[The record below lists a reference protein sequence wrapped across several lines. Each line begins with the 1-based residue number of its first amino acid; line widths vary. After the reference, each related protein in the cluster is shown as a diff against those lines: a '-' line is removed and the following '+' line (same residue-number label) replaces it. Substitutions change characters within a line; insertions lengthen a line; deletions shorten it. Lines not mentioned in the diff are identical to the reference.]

1 MADIGTAGGL
11 GGQDATSEESLLLD
25 HVQRIERNRQG
36 SFAVHVHLSKLRS
49 HLRQSHYIRVAARS
63 FDALLNNHEATL
75 YLLSNTDMVLMCRN
89 VRIDEI
95 DVPIYK
101 VRALF
106 SEDPITFGAEGSME
120 NRFTAWFDLAQSGE
134 YAAFLAQARDM
145 AARAQ
150 RQKRDKPGERAPG
163 MAGRPLDPTN
173 LSAINKL
180 LQGTRIADLIR
191 QQSAVEVYPGGKG
204 DVLFREHYVSMPE
217 LQTRIAPE
225 VNLFA
230 SPWLFQYLTETL
242 DRRMLSV
249 IGRRDFAKMKQA
261 ISVNLNITTILS
273 PGFQNFHD
281 QINGNSDKIVVEMQT
296 IDVFADM
303 GAFAF
308 ARDWLQEH
316 GYRVLIDG
324 LNPLSLQFFDPSVL
338 AADFVKVSWSPDFLG
353 GVPEDRMVEMREVV
367 EDVGSSSVI
376 LARVDSE
383 DAVKW
388 ALTLGIQ
395 RFQGH
400 YIDRVVEAMVAKG
413 II

>member
-1 MADIGTAGGL
+1 MADLGTVPGMEN
-11 GGQDATSEESLLLD
+11 QESSTEESQLLD
-25 HVQRIERNRQG
+25 HAQRIERNRQG
-36 SFAVHVHLSKLRS
+36 SFAVHIHLSKLRS
-49 HLRQSHYIRVAARS
+49 HLRQPHYVRVAARS
-63 FDALLNNHEATL
+63 FDTLVTNHEATL
-75 YLLSNTDMVLMCRN
+75 YVLTTSDMVLMCRD

-120 NRFTAWFDLAQSGE
+120 NRFTTWYDLSQSGE
-134 YAAFLAQARDM
+134 YATFVALVQDM
-145 AARAQ
+145 AARAK
-150 RQKRDKPGERAPG
+150 RQKQRPDQAAG
-163 MAGRPLDPTN
+163 MSGNPLDPSN
-173 LSAINKL
+173 LSAINKT
-180 LQGTRIADLIR
+180 LQATRIADLIR
-191 QQSAVEVYPGGKG
+191 QQSAVEVHPGGKG
-204 DVLFREHYVSMPE
+204 EILFREHYVSMPD
-217 LQTRIAPE
+217 LQARIAPN

-249 IGRRDFAKMKQA
+249 VARRDFARMKQA
-261 ISVNLNITTILS
+261 ISLNLNITTVLS

-281 QINGNSDKIVVEMQT
+281 KVRGNTKMVVVEMQT
-296 IDVFADM
+296 IDVFSDIGTYAY
-303 GAFAF
+303 
-308 ARDWLQEH
+308 ARDWLKEQ

-338 AADFVKVSWSPDFLG
+338 KADFVKVSWSQDFLG
-353 GVPEDRMVEMREVV
+353 GVPEARMVEMREVV
-367 EDVGSSSVI
+367 LDVGSDAVI

-388 ALTLGIQ
+388 ALNLGIQ
-395 RFQGH
+395 RFQGRF
-400 YIDRVVEAMVAKG
+400 IDRVVEAMITKG

>member
-1 MADIGTAGGL
+1 MADMGAVGGMA
-11 GGQDATSEESLLLD
+11 GQDATSEESLLLD

-36 SFAVHVHLSKLRS
+36 SFAVLVHLSKLRS
-49 HLRQSHYIRVAARS
+49 HLRRSHYIRVAARS
-63 FDALLNNHEATL
+63 FDALLTNHEATL
-75 YLLSNTDMVLMCRN
+75 YILSNYDMVLMCRD

-106 SEDPITFGAEGSME
+106 SEDPITFGAEGSLD
-120 NRFTAWFDLAQSGE
+120 NRFTSWYDLGQSGE
-134 YAAFLAQARDM
+134 YAAFLALVRDM

-150 RQKRDKPGERAPG
+150 RPKRRQPGEAAPG
-163 MAGRPLDPTN
+163 MAGKPLDPTN

-191 QQSAVEVYPGGKG
+191 QQSAIEVRPGGKG

-217 LQTRIAPE
+217 LQTRIAPN
-225 VNLFA
+225 VDLFA

-249 IGRRDFAKMKQA
+249 IGRRDFAKMKHA
-261 ISVNLNITTILS
+261 ISINLNITTILS
-273 PGFQNFHD
+273 PGFQNFHNQLD
-281 QINGNSDKIVVEMQT
+281 GNSDKIVVEMQT

-303 GAFAF
+303 GAFAY

-338 AADFVKVSWSPDFLG
+338 AADFVKIGWSPDFLG

-367 EDVGSSSVI
+367 ADVGSSSVI

-400 YIDRVVEAMVAKG
+400 YVDRLVEAMIAKA